1 MKIVHFV
8 GNSDPVK
15 IRGDHRHVLYLAK
28 AQRRHGMNAV
38 VVTTQHGLF
47 FDLCQKDGIPVFV
60 ADDLIADTPD
70 SSPASEGTAR
80 AARAP
85 MQGIA
90 AMEQV
95 VAKLTELS
103 PEIIHCH
110 NLHFAQVLV
119 TAAEII
125 RIPCVLTLH
134 TPDAYQ
140 ALHQA
145 AAQKLKLTVI
155 AVSKNEF
162 ETARKTGTADIN
174 VHYVPNGT
182 PSAAYRQDQCT
193 PRVPS
198 LMTVGSLEHR
208 KGIDVAILA
217 MTELRQRHG
226 SDCPSLN
233 IYGEGPQGGY
243 LIEMA
248 KILHLEDVVKFHG
261 VQMDV
266 WDRSRRSDVLIVPS
280 RAETGPLT
288 VLEAMSRGM
297 ATVSCEVGE
306 VAEMLP
312 DQRYG
317 RIVPVDSITA
327 LADAIDS
334 MLTDVTSGHFNP
346 DLVVG
351 RHQAQY
357 SIDTM
362 ADLISTVYQSAIA
375 RLKEVPG
382 RAAAPAAQRARAH
395 HEGLP
400 PRPGW

>member
-1 MKIVHFV
+1 
-8 GNSDPVK
+8 
-15 IRGDHRHVLYLAK
+15 
-28 AQRRHGMNAV
+28 
-38 VVTTQHGLF
+38 
-47 FDLCQKDGIPVFV
+47 
-60 ADDLIADTPD
+60 
-70 SSPASEGTAR
+70 
-80 AARAP
+80 
-85 MQGIA
+85 
-90 AMEQV
+90 
-95 VAKLTELS
+95 
-103 PEIIHCH
+103 
-110 NLHFAQVLV
+110 
-119 TAAEII
+119 
-125 RIPCVLTLH
+125 
-134 TPDAYQ
+134 
-140 ALHQA
+140 
-145 AAQKLKLTVI
+145 
-155 AVSKNEF
+155 
-162 ETARKTGTADIN
+162 
-174 VHYVPNGT
+174 
-182 PSAAYRQDQCT
+182 
-193 PRVPS
+193 
-198 LMTVGSLEHR
+198 
-208 KGIDVAILA
+208 
-217 MTELRQRHG
+217 
-226 SDCPSLN
+226 
-233 IYGEGPQGGY
+233 
-243 LIEMA
+243 MA

-362 ADLISTVYQSAIA
+362 ADRISTVYQSAIA

-382 RAAAPAAQRARAH
+382 RAAAPAAQRALEPDWDRNLRCVRSCLSCFH
-395 HEGLP
+395 
-400 PRPGW
+400 